1 MTAST
6 IQQWISSPELLNGNT
21 LHELRSA
28 LEQYPYCQTL
38 WLLYLKNLHLLR
50 DGSFSSELRKAA
62 LYVNDRCALFY
73 LIGGD
78 DYRLRLET
86 DSTDDGADRTLK
98 LIDAFLSQTAE
109 QMPAALDDLK
119 YTADYIPYLLND
131 DNNRS
136 ESPDAPKL
144 HKQELI
150 DNFIEKSKNKPL
162 TLQSVE
168 ETSPY
173 PIEELFLNKEE
184 NGEEC
189 FTETLAKIY
198 IKQKKYT
205 KALEIIKNLSI
216 KNPKKNAYF
225 ADQIRFLEKL
235 ITNTKL

>member
-6 IQQWISSPELLNGNT
+6 VQQWISSPKLLNENT
-21 LHELRSA
+21 LYELRSA

-38 WLLYLKNLHLLR
+38 WLLYLKNLYLLR
-50 DGSFSSELRKAA
+50 DSSFSSELRKAA
-62 LYVNDRCALFY
+62 LYVNDRCVLFY
-73 LIGGD
+73 LIEGD
-78 DYRLRLET
+78 EYRFRLET
-86 DSTDDGADRTLK
+86 ASTDNGADQTLK
-98 LIDAFLSQTAE
+98 LIDAFLSRTAE
-109 QMPAALDDLK
+109 QVPSTLNDLD
-119 YTADYIPYLLND
+119 YTTDYILND

-150 DNFIEKSKNKPL
+150 DDFIEKSKDKPL
-162 TLQSVE
+162 TLR
-168 ETSPY
+168 
-173 PIEELFLNKEE
+173 PIEEILPYPPVEDILLNEKE

-205 KALEIIKNLSI
+205 KALEIIKNLSM

-235 ITNTKL
+235 ITNTKS